1 MTAPYRLG
9 VSESAHQIRRGALS
23 PVTLVEALLARIDA
37 LEPSLQAWVTID
49 RDQVLDAARERET
62 EVKQG
67 RFRGPLHGV
76 PFGIKDIF
84 YTEGMATTACSRILA
99 DFVPDYDAPCVAK
112 LKAAGAIVLGK
123 TVTTEF
129 AASDPPPTRSA
140 WNPAHTPGGSS
151 SGSSVAVSTGMCAA
165 ALGSQTAGS
174 VCRPASFN
182 GIVGLKPSYGRIS
195 RRGVVA
201 YSWSLDTV
209 GVLARSVTDSAIMLQ
224 AMAGHDPQD
233 EGSAVQ
239 PVPDYL
245 AQMDALDRPPRIG
258 LIRDFFYER
267 STAEVREVTDEAVQ
281 KLAAAGANIE
291 EISLPASFA
300 TAHACQSVVSNV
312 EAAAFHEEYFRER
325 ADEYGPGIRAS
336 IEMGMLVPA
345 LSYVQAQ
352 RLRREFRRDMIAAL
366 ASVDAALMPT
376 TPSHAPADLTTTGDP
391 VFQSPWTTAGLPTIT
406 LPSGTSASGLPL
418 GVQLAGQPFSE
429 GSLLAVARWC
439 ESTLAVDL
447 WPPDFA

>member
-1 MTAPYRLG
+1 MTAPHRLG
-9 VSESAHQIRRGALS
+9 VSESARQIRAGTLS
-23 PVTLVEALLARIDA
+23 PVALAESLFGRIDA

-49 RDQVLDAARERET
+49 REHVLSAAREREQ
-62 EVKQG
+62 EAEQG

-76 PFGIKDIF
+76 PVGIKDIF

-99 DFVPDYDAPCVAK
+99 DFVPDYDAPCVAR
-112 LKAAGAIVLGK
+112 LKEAGAIVLGK
-123 TVTTEF
+123 AVTTEF
-129 AASDPPPTRSA
+129 AASDPPPTLNP
-140 WNPAHTPGGSS
+140 WNPVHTPGGSS

-209 GVLARSVTDSAIMLQ
+209 GVLSRSVTDAAVMLQ

-233 EGSAVQ
+233 DGSVPE

-245 AQMDALDRPPRIG
+245 EQMNSLDRPPRIG
-258 LIRDFFYER
+258 IIRDFFYDR
-267 STAEVREVTDEAVQ
+267 STAEVRAHTDAAAE
-281 KLAAAGANIE
+281 KLAAAGAVIE
-291 EISLPASFA
+291 EISLPAGFDS
-300 TAHACQSVVSNV
+300 AHACQSVVSNV

-336 IEMGMLVPA
+336 IEMGMLIPA

-352 RLRREFRRDMIAAL
+352 RLRREFRQDMIAAL

-376 TPSHAPADLTTTGDP
+376 TPAPAPADLTTTGDP
-391 VFQSPWTTAGLPTIT
+391 VFQAPWTSAGLPTIT
-406 LPSGTSASGLPL
+406 LPSGLSASGLPL
-418 GVQLAGQPFSE
+418 GVQLAGQPFTE

-439 ESTLAVDL
+439 ESTLGVEL
-447 WPPDFA
+447 WPPDYV

>member
-1 MTAPYRLG
+1 MAAPYRLG
-9 VSESAHQIRRGALS
+9 VSESAHQIRSGALS

-49 RDQVLDAARERET
+49 RDQVLESARGLET
-62 EVKQG
+62 EAKRG

-129 AASDPPPTRSA
+129 AASDPPPTRNA

-182 GIVGLKPSYGRIS
+182 GVVGLKPSYGRIS

-209 GVLARSVTDSAIMLQ
+209 GVLARSVTDSGIMLQ

-245 AQMDALDRPPRIG
+245 AKMDALDRPPRIG

-267 STAEVREVTDEAVQ
+267 ATAEVRNLTDEAVQ
-281 KLAAAGANIE
+281 KLAAAGADIE

-312 EAAAFHEEYFRER
+312 EAAAFH
-325 ADEYGPGIRAS
+325 
-336 IEMGMLVPA
+336 
-345 LSYVQAQ
+345 
-352 RLRREFRRDMIAAL
+352 
-366 ASVDAALMPT
+366 
-376 TPSHAPADLTTTGDP
+376 
-391 VFQSPWTTAGLPTIT
+391 
-406 LPSGTSASGLPL
+406 
-418 GVQLAGQPFSE
+418 
-429 GSLLAVARWC
+429 AR
-439 ESTLAVDL
+439 S
-447 WPPDFA
+447 